1 MKLHMYFPCELIV
14 FDVLPTARSEIAK
27 SLIERHGYKQIEVAR
42 LFGVTGSAVSQYLK
56 GVRGGSDVINDSPQ
70 RDGFYEMIDKAAD
83 SISDGLNV
91 TEVLCSICSFVKR
104 SGMIEEL
111 CAARGFDSK
120 ILCKECPR
128 LDIVFT

>member
-1 MKLHMYFPCELIV
+1 M

-91 TEVLCSICSFVKR
+91 TEILCSICSFVKR

-111 CAARGFDSK
+111 CTARGFDSK